1 MNIRETLTTHR
12 YYDRSNDIVRSLTAD
27 EIDKLA
33 HHFYSCQ
40 YGVDYDE
47 QSVRKLADNVIKK
60 RIKHAKVQHVAL

>member
-1 MNIRETLTTHR
+1 MNIRETLTAHR
-12 YYDRSNDIVRSLTAD
+12 YYDRSNDIVRSLKSD

-33 HHFYSCQ
+33 HYLYTCQ

-60 RIKHAKVQHVAL
+60 RIKHSKIQH